1 MRLDTVRQVYFV
13 GVGGIG
19 MSALARYYKAQGC
32 FVAGY
37 DKVQTSLTL
46 ELEQEGIRVHYK
58 EDVSL
63 VKQLLE
69 HPNWISDT
77 LVVYTPAVFSVHAEL
92 EYLRSEGCTVLKR
105 SELLGLITENTF
117 TIAVAGT
124 HGKTTTSTMI
134 AHLLRHAGID
144 LTAFLGGISSNYN
157 TNLLLGKDRS
167 SKAIVVVEADEYDR
181 SFLTLSPDISV
192 ITSMD
197 ADHLDIYGN
206 ASSMVESYIDFAKRL
221 KDGGVLFSRFGL
233 SPGLPF
239 ISYAVENKEA
249 IYRAENIRIQDHQ
262 YTFDLHTPDIVIA
275 GITSG
280 LPGLHNIENAVAAA
294 AVALKMGVTPDLIR
308 SGISSFHGV
317 RRRFDLRYSNGGL
330 TYIDDYA
337 HHPEELRACISSVRA
352 MYPGQKITGVFQPHL
367 FSRTR
372 DFASGFSK
380 SLSLLDE
387 VLLLA
392 IYPAREL
399 PIPGVVSEMLLE
411 KITAPYKAVKSRAE
425 VMDIIASMQEG
436 VILTLGAGDIDQLVE
451 PIVNVLQDQ

>member
-37 DKVQTSLTL
+37 DKVQTPLTL

-105 SELLGLITENTF
+105 SELLGLITDNTF

-181 SFLTLSPDISV
+181 TFLALQPDIAV
-192 ITSMD
+192 MLIILISME
-197 ADHLDIYGN
+197 
-206 ASSMVESYIDFAKRL
+206 M
-221 KDGGVLFSRFGL
+221 
-233 SPGLPF
+233 P
-239 ISYAVENKEA
+239 
-249 IYRAENIRIQDHQ
+249 
-262 YTFDLHTPDIVIA
+262 
-275 GITSG
+275 
-280 LPGLHNIENAVAAA
+280 
-294 AVALKMGVTPDLIR
+294 
-308 SGISSFHGV
+308 
-317 RRRFDLRYSNGGL
+317 
-330 TYIDDYA
+330 
-337 HHPEELRACISSVRA
+337 
-352 MYPGQKITGVFQPHL
+352 
-367 FSRTR
+367 
-372 DFASGFSK
+372 
-380 SLSLLDE
+380 
-387 VLLLA
+387 LA
-392 IYPAREL
+392 W
-399 PIPGVVSEMLLE
+399 
-411 KITAPYKAVKSRAE
+411 
-425 VMDIIASMQEG
+425 
-436 VILTLGAGDIDQLVE
+436 
-451 PIVNVLQDQ
+451 